1 MGVAPLLRKT
11 DARGQPLTKYAD
23 RRYIEIKVRI
33 PMADNVTNE
42 LLLEQLKNLNARFAN
57 VEDRL
62 GRIENRLGNVE
73 GHIAVLVKQSTDANI
88 DFAALTARVERIER
102 RLALSDG

>member
-1 MGVAPLLRKT
+1 MGGAPLSRKT
-11 DARGQPLTKYAD
+11 DARGQPLTKSAD
-23 RRYIEIKVRI
+23 WRYIVDKARI
-33 PMADNVTNE
+33 PMADNATNE

-62 GRIENRLGNVE
+62 GRIENRLGHVE
-73 GHIAVLVKQSTDANI
+73 GHIAVLVKQSTDTNV